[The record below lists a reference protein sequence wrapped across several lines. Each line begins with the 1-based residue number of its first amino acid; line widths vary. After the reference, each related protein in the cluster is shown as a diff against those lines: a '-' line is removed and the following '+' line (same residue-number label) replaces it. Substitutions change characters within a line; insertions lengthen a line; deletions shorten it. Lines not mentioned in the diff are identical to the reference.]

1 MPPRTIKAAIQDAL
15 EDLTEKKFKKFC
27 AALLDR
33 RGEPR
38 VKRSSVEGQ
47 DYITIAQVLV
57 STFTE
62 PGALRITLELLRE
75 IDCNE
80 EAERLGELPHEPK
93 RISIISISQSI
104 FAHGPSAGASA
115 GRTMSGDKHFV
126 DTHRTALI
134 QRVSTVPPLLDELLD
149 RGIIKQ
155 EGYNTIM
162 AQATSQARMR
172 ELYTG
177 PLNACGSSG
186 KDIFYKILEK
196 LEPYLISDLRNN

>member
-1 MPPRTIKAAIQDAL
+1 MSHLLTDLTAIQDAL

-104 FAHGPSAGASA
+104 FGPSAGAS
-115 GRTMSGDKHFV
+115 HFV

>member
-1 MPPRTIKAAIQDAL
+1 MSHLLTDLTIQDAL

-62 PGALRITLELLRE
+62 SGALRITLELLRE
-75 IDCNE
+75 IDCSE
-80 EAERLGELPHEPK
+80 EAQRLGELPHEPK

-104 FAHGPSAGASA
+104 FAHVTEMIGL
-115 GRTMSGDKHFV
+115 HFV

>member
-80 EAERLGELPHEPK
+80 ESLRTVGL
-93 RISIISISQSI
+93 SIYDG
-104 FAHGPSAGASA
+104 GPSAGAS
-115 GRTMSGDKHFV
+115 HFV

>member
-1 MPPRTIKAAIQDAL
+1 MSHLLTDLTIQDAL

-104 FAHGPSAGASA
+104 FAH
-115 GRTMSGDKHFV
+115 HFV